1 MKGDVVAVFP
11 DSAHKTPEA
20 ASGTRGG
27 GGRLSGGFCENTE
40 PSAVWNRTSASE
52 NGDVFARDYHA
63 VPTPVSRLI
72 RSDFGGLQSALQEY
86 CEGLAVLENGPDSG
100 TWKAMAKEKWAGS

>member
-20 ASGTRGG
+20 ASGTRDG

-40 PSAVWNRTSASE
+40 PSAVWNRTPASE
-52 NGDVFARDYHA
+52 NGVRFCK
-63 VPTPVSRLI
+63 
-72 RSDFGGLQSALQEY
+72 GLPRCANTGQQANSQ
-86 CEGLAVLENGPDSG
+86 
-100 TWKAMAKEKWAGS
+100 